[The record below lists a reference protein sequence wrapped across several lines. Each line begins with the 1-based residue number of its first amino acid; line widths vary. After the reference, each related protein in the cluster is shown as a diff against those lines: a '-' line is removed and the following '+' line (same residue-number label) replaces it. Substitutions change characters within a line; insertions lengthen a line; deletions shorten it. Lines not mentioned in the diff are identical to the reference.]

1 MYINRYIELQINNI
15 VRNLFA
21 AVKSS
26 TLGIGT
32 SWILG
37 TTNMD
42 FEALIQDI
50 KEVVIQ
56 VDGLEGKMST
66 YMAYNH

>member
-42 FEALIQDI
+42 FEALI
-50 KEVVIQ
+50 
-56 VDGLEGKMST
+56 
-66 YMAYNH
+66 